1 MNAHIIF
8 YRRTFFILLAIVFF
22 ALGVHAQ
29 LQSVTY
35 TITDANSVNITAGQA
50 PLHSQ
55 ASYSQ
60 TGITVGKMAAGE
72 QTYLVLNGYE
82 GYTIKK
88 VVLSMRSN
96 ASAGAGSLDVR
107 VADRRICQIRTGT
120 AFRYWW
126 KDGFYSTTFLNVTP
140 TMRDTLFEVKE
151 GQNVTILMQAS
162 KNNLFIASYTLYYE
176 KVVYPSYKVTYS
188 VNGDN
193 TTIDSNK
200 PFAEILPLS
209 VPNPIT
215 ASDKVFIGWA
225 GTKTSDFPDDFID
238 LSQRPVSDTTIYA
251 IFGKVD
257 YQDETVLMS
266 LLASSPDDSWL
277 YSSTEDQNL
286 FDCFYITSNA
296 YIQSPPIYIP
306 AVTTVM
312 AEVGFRNFNGN
323 VMPFYVNDEYG
334 NNLLTYDILASN
346 SDLYSLSVLS
356 PSSLSYGRLC
366 FQVNTEIEGMNELSS
381 MACTKLYIYYKPYS
395 FSEMTSLV
403 SGAHIVH
410 VSADGFTFEA
420 GLLKTQMTAVQLQK
434 GAEQPQQV
442 NSFLL
447 NPDGTYSLDFPFQ
460 VEAGEHITVRF
471 MDADSQLLETLSFV
485 MPLIVTTD
493 KVLTDV
499 PECDMYIQNKATC
512 TIAEDMT
519 LNQVEIEPG
528 AALLV
533 NEGVSL
539 SVASL
544 RMCSEND
551 TVARLYL
558 KGTLENRTNNL
569 VFDKKMDNQAFY
581 FFSLPDTCGLSQITF
596 SSGLPAAHDTDYL
609 IKYYDGAQR
618 TINQG
623 LSSNWEVLSDTVL
636 YPGVGYV
643 IAVAAPNGIKQE
655 LSFLLDYNAATA
667 THGKRVRIY
676 PHGAQRFHDNDLA
689 AHHVGWNLV
698 GNPSLG
704 VMENESGVFYS
715 YNDNTGESQTIPYCS
730 YPIERGTTYMQKE
743 CVGDFPAFT
752 AFFIQIGAQ
761 PDEETHDYFFQCL
774 QEDVQ
779 GEFRMAQLEKT
790 EPMKVILQI
799 SHDGKT
805 DKTTIWLDDDYTMEY
820 EIGMDLEKMMGLA
833 SVPHIYSINEGLRQ
847 AFLAL
852 PTSAMQA
859 LSVGAY
865 FPSVGEYTIAMHP
878 TENNGMTNRKVLFTD
893 LHTNQVI
900 DLVRQ
905 DYTFNVDNVGL
916 YNRFLL
922 SLETCSSTPTDNVLS
937 LTGERIKVYTRMG
950 EVMLNGLLPKTD
962 VGLFDA
968 SGRLLVSGITT
979 YSHEYIIPVKQKG
992 VYLIR
997 LKWGNEC
1004 IYVKVIL

>member
-1 MNAHIIF
+1 MVHI
-8 YRRTFFILLAIVFF
+8 YRRLILLGLFIT
-22 ALGVHAQ
+22 LITTTHAQ

-35 TITDANSVNITAGQA
+35 TITDVNSVNITAGQA

-60 TGITVGKMAAGE
+60 TGSTVGKMAAE
-72 QTYLVLNGYE
+72 QSTTLILSGYE

-88 VVLSMRSN
+88 VVLSMHSDKTQ
-96 ASAGAGSLDVR
+96 GAGGLDVK
-107 VADRRICQIRTGT
+107 VADRRICQIPTS
-120 AFRYWW
+120 AKFDSKWW
-126 KDGFYSTTFLNVTP
+126 REVYFNEYFIDVTP
-140 TMRDTLFEVKE
+140 TMRDTLYEIKE
-151 GQNVTILMQAS
+151 GQEVTIHILAS
-162 KNNLFIASYTLYYE
+162 HNHLYLESYTLYYE
-176 KVVYPSYKVTYS
+176 KVVYPTYQVTYV
-188 VNGDN
+188 VNGHR
-193 TTIDSNK
+193 TTLESNQ

-209 VPNPIT
+209 LSNPIT
-215 ASDKVFIGWA
+215 ESDKVFVGWA
-225 GTKTSDFPDDFID
+225 STEAPTFPDDFID
-238 LSQRPVSDTTIYA
+238 LSQRPVSDTTLYA
-251 IFGKVD
+251 IFGMVD
-257 YQDETVLMS
+257 YQEES
-266 LLASSPDDSWL
+266 LYTSLSTNDRNEEWEYASCENLNTLAYFDITPNTEILSPPL
-277 YSSTEDQNL
+277 YL
-286 FDCFYITSNA
+286 PAITSIKA
-296 YIQSPPIYIP
+296 DL
-306 AVTTVM
+306 
-312 AEVGFRNFNGN
+312 GFRDFTG
-323 VMPFYVNDEYG
+323 VELPVLVSDEAG
-334 NNLLTYDILASN
+334 
-346 SDLYSLSVLS
+346 SVLDIFHVTRS
-356 PSSLSYGRLC
+356 DYFLYELTPSLISGKAYGRLC
-366 FQVNTEIEGMNELSS
+366 FTIDATVESMLAQSGMKCREIHVY
-381 MACTKLYIYYKPYS
+381 CKPYS

-519 LNQVEIEPG
+519 LNRVEIEPG

-533 NEGVSL
+533 NEGESL

-551 TVARLYL
+551 TVARIYL
-558 KGTLENRTNNL
+558 KGTLENRTNRL
-569 VFDKKMDNQAFY
+569 VFDKEMDNQAFY

-596 SSGLPAAHDTDYL
+596 SSGEPAVHGTDYL

-623 LSSNWEVLSDTVL
+623 LSSNWKVLSDTVL

-643 IAVAAPNGIKQE
+643 IAVAAPNGAKQK

-761 PDEETHDYFFQCL
+761 PDEETHDYYFQYL

-852 PTSAMQA
+852 PISAMQA
-859 LSVGAY
+859 VSVGAY

-893 LHTNQVI
+893 LHANRVI

-905 DYTFNVDNVGL
+905 DYTFNVDNIGL

-922 SLETCSSTPTDNVLS
+922 SFETDSSTPTDNVPS
-937 LTGERIKVYTRMG
+937 LAGERIKVYTRMG

-962 VGLFDA
+962 VGLLDA
-968 SGRLLVSGITT
+968 SGRLLVSGIAT

-992 VYLIR
+992 VYFIR